1 MLCCGVG
8 DKEAKS
14 EDGRMSMFKIK
25 MVCHWRNKNKVDKN
39 KLFPGKCKFKNK
51 QSL

>member
-8 DKEAKS
+8 DKESKS

-25 MVCHWRNKNKVDKN
+25 WFIIGGLKKKEDKN
-39 KLFPGKCKFKNK
+39 KLFPGKRKFKNR